1 MAQLEERN
9 KVSARVSYVLTRQAR
24 AEPHQPVKLALS
36 SMDARGGAPEE
47 SGVLS
52 DLEVA
57 HVRRAPRAQTRS
69 QSSDTLQAVLSAHA
83 TDWVTR
89 RTLMPCRS
97 ARCC

>member
-24 AEPHQPVKLALS
+24 AEPQPVKLALS
-36 SMDARGGAPEE
+36 NMDARGGAPEE

-57 HVRRAPRAQTRS
+57 HVRRAPSRA
-69 QSSDTLQAVLSAHA
+69 
-83 TDWVTR
+83 
-89 RTLMPCRS
+89 
-97 ARCC
+97 